1 MAETTDAHGLG
12 EPILQTVLAEELAVY
27 EANKLDWL
35 KEHEG
40 EFVLIKGKEVV
51 GFFEDRDEALTAGYA
66 RFGLVNL
73 MVKMVEETE
82 RIYNLPNGLF
92 F

>member
-1 MAETTDAHGLG
+1 LT
-12 EPILQTVLAEELAVY
+12 EELAVY

-40 EFVLIKGKEVV
+40 EYVLIKGKEVV
-51 GFFEDRDEALTAGYA
+51 GFFEDEEEALTAGYA

-82 RIYNLPNGLF
+82 RIYNVPNGLF